1 MSNVTLDRIADRNLN
16 DLTEKYGK
24 TAVANATNYL
34 KENGL
39 VWWDY
44 WNFEYNSIATEK
56 NIAEIN
62 KILGVY

>member
-16 DLTEKYGK
+16 DLIEKYGQ
-24 TAVANATNYL
+24 TAVTNATNYL

-44 WNFEYNSIATEK
+44 WNFEHNSIATEK
-56 NIAEIN
+56 NIAEID
-62 KILGVY
+62 KILGVF

>member
-16 DLTEKYGK
+16 DLIEKYGQ
-24 TAVANATNYL
+24 TAVTNATHYL

-44 WNFEYNSIATEK
+44 WNFEHNSIATEK
-56 NIAEIN
+56 NIAEID
-62 KILGVY
+62 KILGVF

>member
-16 DLTEKYGK
+16 DLIEKYGQA
-24 TAVANATNYL
+24 AVTNATNYL

-44 WNFEYNSIATEK
+44 WNFEHNSIATEK
-56 NIAEIN
+56 NIAEID
-62 KILGVY
+62 KILGVF